1 MVARAPRPHAL
12 VIDARLCHTGCLV
25 TFCLIH
31 GQWHDASCWES
42 VHDRL
47 QARGHEAVAPDLP
60 FDDPRAGYEQR
71 ARPALEALD
80 GVDGPIV
87 VVGHSIG
94 SAEATLVAAAR
105 RPALLVHICP
115 RFGTFPTPP
124 DAPEVFR
131 PGFPFP
137 PRDAYGRSV
146 WTPEAAI
153 EAMYPRLTQSAA
165 RELAER
171 LRPGAPAPGDYPL
184 ARHPKLPTALI
195 YTADDE
201 FFTPAWERFVA
212 RELLG
217 VEPIEI
223 PGGHFPMVEN
233 PELLADL
240 IDRLA
245 SDAAAPNRQ

>member
-1 MVARAPRPHAL
+1 MWN
-12 VIDARLCHTGCLV
+12 TECLV

-31 GQWHDASCWES
+31 GQWHDGSCWES
-42 VHDRL
+42 VLDRL
-47 QARGHEAVAPDLP
+47 RARGHDVVAPDMP
-60 FDDPRAGYEQR
+60 FDDPQADYEKR

-80 GVDGPIV
+80 GVDGPVV
-87 VVGHSIG
+87 VVGHSVA
-94 SAEATLVAAAR
+94 SAEAALVAAAR
-105 RPALLVHICP
+105 RPVLLVHVCP

-124 DAPEVFR
+124 DAPNVFR

-137 PRDAYGRSV
+137 PRDADGRSV

-153 EAMYPRLTQSAA
+153 EAMYPRLTRGIG

-171 LRPGAPAPGDYPL
+171 LRPGASAVGDYPL
-184 ARHPKLPTALI
+184 SQHPNLPTALV
-195 YTADDE
+195 YTVDDE
-201 FFTPAWERFVA
+201 FFTPEWERFVA

-240 IDRLA
+240 FDRLA
-245 SDAAAPNRQ
+245 SDATASN